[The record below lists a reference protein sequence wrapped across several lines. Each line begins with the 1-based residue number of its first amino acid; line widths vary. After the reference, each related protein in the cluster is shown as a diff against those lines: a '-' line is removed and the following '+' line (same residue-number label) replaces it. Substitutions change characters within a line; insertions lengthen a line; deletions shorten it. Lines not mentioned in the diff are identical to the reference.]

1 MINYDDV
8 TKEKIDKHN
17 LNWSQIPDHPYG
29 ILLIGSS
36 GSRKTIALLN
46 LIKQQVDDD
55 DDDYRI
61 IGKIYLY
68 VKDPYGTKYKNFI
81 KKR

>member
-8 TKEKIDKHN
+8 TKENIDKHD

-29 ILLIGSS
+29 ILLIGGS
-36 GSRKTIALLN
+36 GSRKAIALLN

-55 DDDYRI
+55 EDYRI
-61 IGKIYLY
+61 IGKIYLH
-68 VKDPYGTKYKNFI
+68 VKDPYGTKYKKFI